1 MKGLFN
7 KQRKRVVAFCLAFV
21 MIATTALQNDMMKV
35 QAAEVAV
42 TFTESA
48 GYEEGAYAEFAPV
61 AGADGYKAYVSKDG
75 TNYTAIDNEL
85 IRQYADYWRVDTV
98 GLTAGTYYL
107 KVEALSG
114 STVVATGLTGGLTV
128 TNYDR
133 SGFAF
138 SSASR
143 LGSGSGAY
151 NNDGSLKDGAQ
162 VVYVTAETAKTCKA
176 TVNGTE
182 VTGIQA
188 ILDAKQKANTSN
200 DILCIRIIG
209 CVKAADVDS
218 FSSSKEG
225 IQVKGKSEYTPM
237 NITIEGIGEDAT
249 VSGFGFLVRNAGN
262 VEFRNFAI
270 MNFMDD
276 GISLD
281 TANTNIWVHDMD
293 FFYGSTGSDSDQAK
307 GDGTVDMK
315 GDSQYITVSYN
326 HFWDSG
332 KASLCGMKSETGENF
347 ITYHHN
353 WFDHSDSRHPR
364 IRTMS
369 VHVYNNYY
377 DGNSKYGVGAAQQSQ
392 AFVEANYFNNCKY
405 PMLSSMQ
412 GSDIAGNPEGTFSGE
427 DGGIIKAYNNVVV
440 GATGLVYANSDA
452 GTAAADAVEFD
463 AYLASERT
471 EQVPATVV
479 AKQGGKTYNN
489 FDTTV
494 DLGVD
499 ASAMDAP
506 ENVPAVVSAKA
517 GRLSGGDFKWDFSAE
532 SEDTNYDVIT
542 ALKTAITNYSSSVV
556 SIGGY
561 TEGDSSD
568 SGSGDNTGS
577 EGGDTSGGGDSTDTP
592 VVTGAQIQNFTEN
605 GTDSSFFTITG
616 NLSTSKGTVTYNG
629 LTLTQCLKMESSTNI
644 AFTPASKG
652 TLTLVFLESEAGKKV
667 KVDGEKYTTES
678 NVFTVELE
686 AGDHTVTKGDT
697 MNLFYMVFTPEAT
710 EGDNTTPDSGS
721 GDSGNDGGNDSGS
734 DDTGSDSGSTGEA
747 ITESVKLTDGLK
759 TTETYG
765 NAEVVK
771 ITVMDDMSYK
781 EGEVSTPDG
790 TTYPGYVQGSVNPS
804 PNSGKVPTKG
814 AVIKLEPVV
823 DCTVY
828 ITYKSAKTSEL
839 ESKKYYY
846 FVNETAG
853 TFETVDES
861 SFDGT
866 GKLYVPASYEL
877 KAGNTYY
884 AYKTG
889 SKASIAY
896 LGYSYVEK
904 AQVKTETVTASVDV
918 SDGLIA
924 GTTYGVAGAV
934 EISVL
939 EDMAFSAKAVTTTDG
954 TSYEGY
960 VKGSNNPKAG
970 GSNCKGTVPEKG
982 AAVKVVAVQDG
993 KVSFTINSS
1002 TTKPYYFVTVDPSDA
1017 VTFETMDE
1025 TGVDESLYV
1034 KKEYD
1039 VKAGYTY
1046 YMYRSGSKVSIADI
1060 GYTYEKVVTDED
1072 EKIELPKVVAFEGAE
1087 GGGMYATGGRG
1098 GDIYVVTTLED
1109 YGAGESA
1116 IEGSLRH
1123 AIETAPLSGRIIVFN
1138 VGGTIH
1144 LKQTLTF
1151 KGKENITIAGQTAP
1165 GEGITLGGYDT
1176 NISDSKN
1183 LIIRF
1188 VHFRTGTENLLN
1200 GGDSMDGLWGRDND
1214 TFILDHCSFSWS
1226 TDETL
1231 STYRGKNGTIQWC
1244 IISESLTVS
1253 GHSKGRHGYGG
1264 IWGGENTVFQYNLVT
1279 NHTSRNP
1286 RIGGGFMGDPTSNK
1300 SVATVQLSDN
1310 VIYNWGFYSCYGGGY
1325 TYSNF
1330 INNYLKAGPGTRDA
1344 VKNQIIE
1351 FGENNKVGGVYVNG
1365 NVLEGNAAVSADNSK
1380 GMEVVGDTTT
1390 VATTPYTAEAFD
1402 NVTLVAADVAYEQVL
1417 NRAGVTYP
1425 MRDAIDARVIAQ
1437 VENNTGFYIN
1447 TQDEIGGYC
1456 APETTREASYDTD
1469 MDGIPDTWEKANG
1482 LNPNDATDSKK
1493 LASSGYA
1500 WVEVY
1505 FNELVKDVVAADYA
1519 AVNPDVS
1526 IDLANN
1532 TMVEEGKDVTVNAVA
1547 TANNGGSIAEV
1558 WFFNGAEVVAKD
1570 KEAPFSYTYTGLADG
1585 TYNISVRAYDNAGN
1599 ATQSNTMKLHV
1610 NSTAGTGD
1618 WTSVDIGTPAV
1629 AGTASYEDG
1638 VMTVKGAGKLGKSEN
1653 ANASINADFAD
1664 ATTDDFQFVYQKFTG
1679 DMEIVTKLDSYLVVD
1694 AHTFNGLMFRE
1705 SLEDNAAAVGL
1716 GLSMVKIENN
1726 TVWSSFMVNRA
1737 TKGGNMSTISETID
1751 SASAAEAAGIPM
1763 VQDLKFKEGDTFNGT
1778 WLKLTRAGDTFTGYA
1793 SEDGTNWQMV
1803 GTLTVDLPET
1813 VYVGFAVDSNKVA
1826 NSIDNYATAHF
1837 SNIEINTE
1845 FADITYEVENVE
1857 VEGASNIA
1865 VGKDLSVQFVKVR
1878 GYLFPESVKVITASG
1893 NMEYTY
1899 DAETGI
1905 LTLKNV
1911 TEDVKIKATGVKRD
1925 IVQVDYEIVDEGNFL
1940 TVEEKED
1947 GTLVLT
1953 QTATTGKVA
1962 ANATTPSV
1970 NTSYL
1975 LFPATKDYQTLSMK
1989 VKLTALPGTDDAKNS
2004 GLLVGAFSTESSAF
2018 TSLGFRAC
2026 GSDSL
2031 AAYWTKAAGNVGNG
2045 SPKNV
2050 VALDM
2055 EYEVTFTTN
2064 KDGAYIVYFKSA
2076 DGSVDTS
2083 KLFKVHE
2090 NYMKQGENARYGI
2103 AIIGATAEISDLKVV
2118 DHEDNEIYPGNN
2130 LPAAE
2135 VTGGL
2140 ENSSEEL
2147 LEKVEGALSPEEKD
2161 ALDKGAEVEIWVE
2174 VEDNTTNVSDDDRA
2188 LVDGK
2193 KGNAKVGMYLDVNLM
2208 MQIGNA
2214 AEREVEETDG
2224 AVTISLKLIERLIN
2238 RNTSLKRSYQIV
2250 RIHDGVA
2257 ELLDCK
2263 FDAATL
2269 TISFETDKFSTY
2281 AIVFTDVVVASG
2293 NNNGSQNTGNAGTTA
2308 DSVVTYSPQTGDIN
2322 YGILL
2327 VVFIVCLGLG
2337 AVILRKKENKDS

>member
-1 MKGLFN
+1 MKRLFN
-7 KQRKRVVAFCLAFV
+7 KQLKRAVASLLAFV
-21 MIATTALQNDMMKV
+21 MIATTVFQADMLRVK
-35 QAAEVAV
+35 AAEVAV

-85 IRQYADYWRVDTV
+85 IRQYANYWRVDTV
-98 GLTAGTYYL
+98 GLTPGTYYL
-107 KVEALSG
+107 KVEALTG
-114 STVVATGLTGGLTV
+114 SSVIATSTTGALTV
-128 TNYDR
+128 TSYDR

-151 NNDGSLKDGAQ
+151 NNDGSLKAGAQ

-209 CVKAADVDS
+209 CVKAGDVDK
-218 FSSSKEG
+218 FSSSSEG
-225 IQVKGKSEYTPM
+225 IQVKGKDKYTPM

-276 GISLD
+276 AISLD

-293 FFYGSTGSDSDQAK
+293 FFYGSTGGDADQAK

-412 GSDIAGNPEGTFSGE
+412 GSDVSGGNAGTFSGE

-440 GATGLVYANSDA
+440 GALGLVYANSDK
-452 GTAAADAVEFD
+452 GTVPANATEFD
-463 AYLASERT
+463 AYLASERA
-471 EQVPATVV
+471 EKVPATVV

-494 DLGVD
+494 DLGVA
-499 ASAMDAP
+499 ASAIDAP

-517 GRLSGGDFKWDFSAE
+517 GRLGGGDFKWDLSAD
-532 SEDTNYDVIT
+532 SEDTNYDVIA
-542 ALKTAITNYSSSVV
+542 ALKTAITGYSSSVV
-556 SIGGY
+556 SIGG
-561 TEGDSSD
+561 TTAGGSSD
-568 SGSGDNTGS
+568 DNTGS
-577 EGGDTSGGGDSTDTP
+577 GESGDSGNGGGTDAP
-592 VVTGAQIQNFTEN
+592 VVTGAQVQNFTES
-605 GTDSSFFTITG
+605 GKDSAFFTING
-616 NLSTSKGTVTYNG
+616 NLSTSKGEVSYNG
-629 LTLTQCLKMESSTNI
+629 MTLTQCLKMESSTEISFN
-644 AFTPASKG
+644 AASKG
-652 TLTLVFLESEAGKKV
+652 TLTLVFKESGKSV
-667 KVDGEKYTTES
+667 KVDGTKHTMET
-678 NVFTVELE
+678 NVLTLEVE
-686 AGDHTVTKGDT
+686 AGEHKITKGDSI
-697 MNLFYMVFTPEAT
+697 NLFYMTFVPEST
-710 EGDNTTPDSGS
+710 GEDNTPDSGDNS
-721 GDSGNDGGNDSGS
+721 GSGSGNEGGNNSGA
-734 DDTGSDSGSTGEA
+734 TGEV
-747 ITESVKLTDGLK
+747 ITEAVKLTDGLF

-765 NAEVVK
+765 NPDVLK
-771 ITVMDDMSYK
+771 ITVMDDMGYK
-781 EGEVSTPDG
+781 EGEAETPDG
-790 TTYPGYVQGSVNPS
+790 TKFTGYVQGSVNPS
-804 PNSGKVPTKG
+804 PNAGKVPTKG

-828 ITYKSAKTSEL
+828 VTYKSAKTSEL
-839 ESKKYYY
+839 DSKKYFY
-846 FVNETAG
+846 FVNGSTQLYDI
-853 TFETVDES
+853 VDES
-861 SFDGT
+861 SFDGS
-866 GKLYVPASYEL
+866 GKLFVPASYEL

-889 SKASIAY
+889 SKATIAY
-896 LGYSYVEK
+896 LGYSYTEK
-904 AQVKTETVTASVDV
+904 AEVKTETVTASVDV
-918 SDGLIA
+918 SGGLTKD
-924 GTTYGVAGAV
+924 TTYGATGAV

-939 EDMAFSAKAVTTTDG
+939 DDMKYEEKAAATADG
-954 TSYEGY
+954 ASFNGF
-960 VKGSNNPKAG
+960 VKGANNPKTN
-970 GSNCKGTVPEKG
+970 GSTAKGSVPDSG
-982 AAVKVVAVQDG
+982 AVLKITAVQDG
-993 KVSFTINSS
+993 KVSFTINNSK
-1002 TTKPYYFVTVDPSDA
+1002 TKTYYFVTVDPSGTA
-1017 VTFETMDE
+1017 TYETMDE
-1025 TGVDESLYV
+1025 STVDETLYT

-1046 YMYRSGSKVSIADI
+1046 YMYRAGSKVSIAEI
-1060 GYTYEKVVTDED
+1060 TYTYEKVVTDED
-1072 EKIELPKVVAFEGAE
+1072 EKVELPKVVAFEGAE
-1087 GGGMYATGGRG
+1087 GGGMWATGGRG
-1098 GDIYVVTTLED
+1098 GDVYVVTTLED
-1109 YGAGESA
+1109 YGKSDKP

-1123 AIETAPLSGRIIVFN
+1123 AIESAPANGRIIVFN

-1144 LKQTLTF
+1144 LKQTLAF

-1183 LIIRF
+1183 IIIRF

-1231 STYRGKNGTIQWC
+1231 STYRGKNGTVQWC

-1286 RIGGGFMGDPTSNK
+1286 RIGGGFMGDPTSNQ

-1325 TYSNF
+1325 TNSNF

-1344 VKNQIIE
+1344 VVNQIIE
-1351 FGENNKVGGVYVNG
+1351 FGEKGKVGGVYVNG

-1380 GMEVVGDTTT
+1380 GTVIVGDTTT
-1390 VATTPYTAEAFD
+1390 VATTPYKAEAFD
-1402 NVTLVAADVAYEQVL
+1402 NVTLVAADAAYEQVL
-1417 NRAGVTYP
+1417 NKVGVTYP
-1425 MRDAIDARVIAQ
+1425 KRDAIDARVIAQ
-1437 VENNTGFYIN
+1437 VESNTGFYIN

-1456 APETTREASYDTD
+1456 APEMTREASFDTD
-1469 MDGIPDTWEKANG
+1469 MDGIPDAWETAKG
-1482 LNPNDATDSKK
+1482 LNPKDASDSKK
-1493 LASSGYA
+1493 LAPSGYA

-1505 FNELVKDVVAADYA
+1505 FNELVKDVVKADYEA
-1519 AVNPDVS
+1519 LNPDVT

-1532 TMVEEGKDVTVNAVA
+1532 TQVAEGKDVTVTA
-1547 TANNGGSIAEV
+1547 TATAKNGGSIAEV
-1558 WFFNGAEVVAKD
+1558 WFFSGAEVVAKD
-1570 KEAPFSYTYTGLADG
+1570 TTAPFSHTYAGLADG
-1585 TYNISVRAYDNAGN
+1585 TYDISVKAIDNAGN

-1610 NSTAGTGD
+1610 NSTEGTGD
-1618 WTSVDIGTPAV
+1618 WTSTDIGTPGV
-1629 AGTASYEDG
+1629 KGTASLKDG
-1638 VMTVKGAGKLGKSEN
+1638 VLTVKGAGKLGKSEN
-1653 ANASINADFAD
+1653 SSAAVDATMTD

-1705 SLEDNAAAVGL
+1705 SLDDNAAAVAL

-1726 TVWSSFMVNRA
+1726 TVWSSFMVNRSV
-1737 TKGGNMSTISETID
+1737 KGGNMSTISETID
-1751 SASAAEAAGIPM
+1751 SASNAEAAGIPM
-1763 VQDLKFKEGDTFNGT
+1763 VQDLKFKEGATFNGT
-1778 WLKLTRAGDTFTGYA
+1778 WLKLSRDGDTFTGYA
-1793 SEDGTNWQMV
+1793 SNDGANWQMV
-1803 GTLTVDLPET
+1803 GTMTVDLPDT
-1813 VYVGFAVDSNKVA
+1813 VYVGFAVDANKVA
-1826 NSIDNYATAHF
+1826 NDIDNLATAYF

-1845 FADITYEVENVE
+1845 FADITYVVENVE
-1857 VEGASNIA
+1857 VEGATNIA
-1865 VGKDLSVQFVKVR
+1865 VGKDLSVQFVKVK
-1878 GYLFPESVKVITASG
+1878 GYLFPANVKVTTASG
-1893 NMEYTY
+1893 YVQYGY
-1899 DAETGI
+1899 DAETGV

-1911 TEDVKIKATGVKRD
+1911 TEDIKVEAVGVKRD
-1925 IVQVDYEIVDEGNFL
+1925 VVAIDYEIVDEGGFL
-1940 TVEEKED
+1940 TVDEKSD

-1953 QTATTGKVA
+1953 QTATTGRFATA
-1962 ANATTPSV
+1962 ATEAAV

-1975 LFPATKDYQTLSMK
+1975 LFPETKDYQTISMK
-1989 VKLTALPGTDDAKNS
+1989 VKITALPGTDDAKNS
-2004 GLLVGAFSTESSAF
+2004 GLLVGAFDVDTQAY
-2018 TSLGFRAC
+2018 TTLGFRAC

-2031 AAYWTKAAGNVGNG
+2031 AAYWAKAAGNVGNG

-2055 EYEVTFTTN
+2055 EYDVTFTTN
-2064 KDGAYIVYFKSA
+2064 KDGAYIVTFKSA
-2076 DGSVDTS
+2076 DGTINNE
-2083 KLFKVHE
+2083 KLFKTHE
-2090 NYMKQGENARYGI
+2090 NFMKQGEAARYGI
-2103 AIIGATAEISDLKVV
+2103 AIIGATVEISDLQIV
-2118 DHEDNEIYPGNN
+2118 DHEDNEVYPGKG
-2130 LPAAE
+2130 LPVAE

-2140 ENSSEEL
+2140 TNSSEEL
-2147 LEKVEGALSPEEKD
+2147 LEKVEATLTEEEK
-2161 ALDKGAEVEIWVE
+2161 AEIDGGVVPDVWVE
-2174 VEDNTTNVSDDDRA
+2174 VEDNSENVSDDDKSLIDEKR
-2188 LVDGK
+2188 
-2193 KGNAKVGMYLDVNLM
+2193 GNAKVGKYLDISLFIKVGSL
-2208 MQIGNA
+2208 
-2214 AEREVEETDG
+2214 AERELEEV
-2224 AVTISLKLIERLIN
+2224 ASPVKVSLKLSEDLVN
-2238 RNTSLKRSYQIV
+2238 RNASLKRNYQIV
-2250 RIHDGVA
+2250 RIHEGVA
-2257 ELLDCK
+2257 EVLACV
-2263 FDAATL
+2263 FDAANL

-2281 AIVFTDVVVASG
+2281 AIVYTDTVVSTG
-2293 NNNGSQNTGNAGTTA
+2293 GGSTGGNAGTGSGTTTTGG
-2308 DSVVTYSPQTGDIN
+2308 VVIYAPQTGDIAL
-2322 YGILL
+2322 GAIL
-2327 VVFIVCLGLG
+2327 VVIIACLGVGVVL
-2337 AVILRKKENKDS
+2337 LRKKESKER